1 MPAPSYVSTGPRGT
15 MQPTGGQD
23 LRPTSP
29 PLSYSPVPQPSRIP
43 YGVRDSP
50 QQSVPV
56 DRGEVPAKQ
65 RRRPARE
72 PQSPFESTYSSDET
86 SSPTS
91 PTTAPVQRRQLD
103 QSSYRSQ
110 PPPPSFAVNL
120 PPGPPSFERPQQPNA
135 RPALPQPYQDPPRQ
149 LAGYEQPARLPPRFD
164 SAAPPPISTPYDSR
178 SPSSIPLPPYGTP
191 AVAEAAPAPSY
202 QRAQALRP
210 PSASAQYRD
219 GPPLAPAPLDAAEA
233 SRPRS
238 TRPYRPEQFRPATL
252 PPVAESASPDASA
265 NLSDEDLSA
274 AQPAPP
280 DQPSNHAS
288 GALHRRPDD
297 AMPASQ
303 PTQVFSPA
311 PRTPFSTAAAPHVSP
326 PRATETAYP
335 PPFVASMAPTPPQS
349 FIPVAAS
356 AFVPAPASAPPRAA
370 FPAPSAPLAA
380 AGSPTPYLASASSRP
395 SAASP
400 AFDAR
405 ASEGHSNA
413 YPPSNPPAAAPM
425 ASMGGPSA
433 PPYFPSPARLPSE
446 VAPPPNS
453 FAAQPSGFQQ
463 PQQQIGVPTTVAP
476 PQIGFAPAPPS
487 FLQSE
492 PQQLQQRPYDFERSE
507 VAPQPESAQQDPY
520 QPRPSTSESA
530 PSVTP
535 PDLAAAS
542 AGAGAGGVAA
552 AGWHGGERERE
563 QPDDLSD
570 SSAPVE
576 TPAASDTDSD
586 SDPGARDAPRTEK
599 ERSLPPLDTR
609 PEPSSFDQREP
620 VTTPTD
626 SSVDDRT
633 DDEREQPW
641 TVPAGRRQP
650 REEAERFNDS
660 EDGPDPPTATSSVG
674 GEDPLQPV
682 ARNRSAAPQKDDVAT
697 DSEYEGDN
705 EDDRDGAPS
714 RPLVEGRD
722 SESFG
727 RDSSRTPRSANAGQ
741 QVDDGEPSSA
751 DDVDQKDGVESRSR
765 SGEPADRLATASG
778 GGAGGFDSDDAGS
791 DNEDDA
797 RRPKRGAIDREGD
810 RDENKLDDN
819 ADDKFDDAKNVDE
832 PASRQSKTSFRRE
845 DGEDGG
851 DSIGEDS
858 RANGGTDARTL
869 SDEELDP
876 DAKQPTRDAGRD
888 DDVDDSVAPSSSRDL
903 GDAAGDNDRTD
914 RRQDLD
920 GGDGYGGAPSKSPDL
935 ADVDETDRPQTANK
949 WADKDEMADQSA
961 AGDDYSKTNDG
972 QLDNYGNGNDARQSD
987 YRDDGLGGGGS
998 GSDSASAFSRDRDDG
1013 YYGDNDS
1020 SLRNGD
1026 RDTSYANADRYNDR
1040 DNWSGQGDYDA
1051 GDQFADG
1058 DRYRGVTDEERN
1070 GYRDRD
1076 DGYDTE
1082 EDYGAERRHHREP
1095 LSEYGETDDAMHAA
1109 QYGHHEHHEH
1119 HDPFEEELEEAKQR
1133 YDKALWTLSR
1143 RARIRRA
1150 HPEAVSEAF
1159 FHVLDASYDLRVLE
1173 RQHAEEQEERLSR
1186 HHRHSR
1192 RPHLSHIEPTPFP
1205 DAGLRAYAAHTDSK
1219 IQAFEHEQYSRHRR
1233 SEDELE
1239 RLHARLEE
1247 HDLHMEERHLAH
1259 HDAHTTAEA
1268 DGHRGPDDID
1278 HDAADKEHDEALARV
1293 RKAQQNA
1300 RRHPNSRQ
1308 ASVELAA
1315 AHRHLED
1322 VEKQHDEQHQAL
1334 ADRHAALLK
1343 DPHAHP
1349 DEIAEALHDRHR
1361 SAVHRLHRARNKL
1374 ADAQSE
1380 LDAAEHARPSNER
1393 HVAVARRRVEAAR
1406 EAVEDAEK
1414 EERDLRPESDPA
1426 HRQEMAAL
1434 TTAHAAALVDRRR
1447 KELAEV
1453 ENDAHASPEAVERA
1467 KERVKEAAEHH
1478 ESAMNAEKQGREAA
1492 DEDARDAG
1500 RTVVNSR

>member
-1 MPAPSYVSTGPRGT
+1 

-29 PLSYSPVPQPSRIP
+29 PLSYSPAPQPSRNP

-50 QQSVPV
+50 QQSAPV
-56 DRGEVPAKQ
+56 IRGEAPAEQ
-65 RRRPARE
+65 RRRTARE
-72 PQSPFESTYSSDET
+72 PQGPFESTYSSDEA

-91 PTTAPVQRRQLD
+91 PTIAPVQRRQLD
-103 QSSYRSQ
+103 QSSYRNQ
-110 PPPPSFAVNL
+110 PPPPSFAVNP
-120 PPGPPSFERPQQPNA
+120 PPGPPSFERPQQPNV
-135 RPALPQPYQDPPRQ
+135 RPVPPQPYQDPPRQ
-149 LAGYEQPARLPPRFD
+149 LAGYVQPARLPPRFD
-164 SAAPPPISTPYDSR
+164 SDAPPPPQTAWNNR
-178 SPSSIPLPPYGTP
+178 SPSSSFSAPPSGAP
-191 AVAEAAPAPSY
+191 ALAVAAPAASY
-202 QRAQALRP
+202 KPAQALGP
-210 PSASAQYRD
+210 PPALAQRRD
-219 GPPLAPAPLDAAEA
+219 GPPLAPTPLDADEA
-233 SRPRS
+233 ARLRRARPSRF
-238 TRPYRPEQFRPATL
+238 EQSQPPTL
-252 PPVAESASPDASA
+252 PPAADSASPDASA

-280 DQPSNHAS
+280 VQPSDHAS
-288 GALHRRPDD
+288 DSLRRRPDN

-311 PRTPFSTAAAPHVSP
+311 PRAPFSTAAAPYVSP

-335 PPFVASMAPTPPQS
+335 PPFAASMAPTPPQS

-370 FPAPSAPLAA
+370 FPTPSAPLAA
-380 AGSPTPYLASASSRP
+380 AGSPTPYLASASSPP

-400 AFDAR
+400 AIDAR
-405 ASEGHSNA
+405 ASEGYPNA

-425 ASMGGPSA
+425 ASMGA
-433 PPYFPSPARLPSE
+433 PNASPYLNSPARLPSE
-446 VAPPPNS
+446 AAPPPSS

-476 PQIGFAPAPPS
+476 PQISSAPAPPS

-492 PQQLQQRPYDFERSE
+492 PQQLQQRPYDFERGR
-507 VAPQPESAQQDPY
+507 VASQPESTQQDPY

-530 PSVTP
+530 PSVAP
-535 PDLAAAS
+535 LGLAAAGAS
-542 AGAGAGGVAA
+542 AGAGGIAA

-563 QPDDLSD
+563 QRDDLSD

-586 SDPGARDAPRTEK
+586 SEPPGRDAPRTEK
-599 ERSLPPLDTR
+599 DRSLPPLDTR
-609 PEPSSFDQREP
+609 PEPSLFDQREP

-633 DDEREQPW
+633 DDEHQQPLAM
-641 TVPAGRRQP
+641 PAARRQP
-650 REEAERFNDS
+650 REEAERFDDS
-660 EDGPDPPTATSSVG
+660 ESGPDPPTRTSSDD
-674 GEDPLQPV
+674 GEDPLEPV
-682 ARNRSAAPQKDDVAT
+682 VRNRAAAPQKDDVAT

-705 EDDRDGAPS
+705 EDDRDGEPS
-714 RPLVEGRD
+714 RSQVEGRD

-727 RDSSRTPRSANAGQ
+727 RDTSRTPRSANVDQ

-751 DDVDQKDGVESRSR
+751 DEVDHKDGVESRSR
-765 SGEPADRLATASG
+765 SGEPADRLAAASG
-778 GGAGGFDSDDAGS
+778 GGVGSYDRDDAGS
-791 DNEDDA
+791 ADEDDA
-797 RRPKRGAIDREGD
+797 RRSKRGATDREDD
-810 RDENKLDDN
+810 RDENKLDDD
-819 ADDKFDDAKNVDE
+819 ADDRFDDAKDVDE
-832 PASRQSKTSFRRE
+832 PASRQRKTSFRRE
-845 DGEDGG
+845 DDEDGG

-876 DAKQPTRDAGRD
+876 DAKSPTRDAGRD
-888 DDVDDSVAPSSSRDL
+888 DDVDDSAAQSGSRDL
-903 GDAAGDNDRTD
+903 GDAAGDNDRTNG
-914 RRQDLD
+914 RQDPD
-920 GGDGYGGAPSKSPDL
+920 GGDGYGGPASNSPDP
-935 ADVDETDRPQTANK
+935 ADVDETDRPQTANS
-949 WADKDEMADQSA
+949 WADRGDMADQFA
-961 AGDDYSKTNDG
+961 ARGRGNTDDYSKTNDG
-972 QLDNYGNGNDARQSD
+972 QFDSYENGNDARQSD
-987 YRDDGLGGGGS
+987 YRDDGLGGGGR
-998 GSDSASAFSRDRDDG
+998 GDSAAAFSRDRDDG

-1040 DNWSGQGDYDA
+1040 DNWGGQGDYDA
-1051 GDQFADG
+1051 DDQFADG

-1070 GYRDRD
+1070 GYRARD
-1076 DGYDTE
+1076 EDYDAET
-1082 EDYGAERRHHREP
+1082 DYGAERGHRREP
-1095 LSEYGETDDAMHAA
+1095 LSEY
-1109 QYGHHEHHEH
+1109 
-1119 HDPFEEELEEAKQR
+1119 
-1133 YDKALWTLSR
+1133 
-1143 RARIRRA
+1143 
-1150 HPEAVSEAF
+1150 AVSEALF
-1159 FHVLDASYDLRVLE
+1159 RVLDASYDLRILE
-1173 RQHAEEQEERLSR
+1173 RQHAEEEEERRSR

-1192 RPHLSHIEPTPFP
+1192 RSHLSHVELTPFP
-1205 DAGLRAYAAHTDSK
+1205 AKTSLTVSMPDSKNTTSTWKSVIFHITTHMRLQKLVVIADRTTSIMVYAAGK
-1219 IQAFEHEQYSRHRR
+1219 A
-1233 SEDELE
+1233 
-1239 RLHARLEE
+1239 
-1247 HDLHMEERHLAH
+1247 
-1259 HDAHTTAEA
+1259 
-1268 DGHRGPDDID
+1268 
-1278 HDAADKEHDEALARV
+1278 HDEALARV

-1308 ASVELAA
+1308 ASEEVAA

-1334 ADRHAALLK
+1334 VDRHAALLK

-1349 DEIAEALHDRHR
+1349 DEISEALHHRHR

-1380 LDAAEHARPSNER
+1380 LDAAEHARPLNRR

-1414 EERDLRPESDPA
+1414 EERELRPETDPD
-1426 HRQEMAAL
+1426 HRQAMAAL

-1453 ENDAHASPEAVERA
+1453 ENDPHASPEAVERA
-1467 KERVKEAAEHH
+1467 KERVNEAAEHH
-1478 ESAMNAEKQGREAA
+1478 EAAMNAEKQGREAA

-1500 RTVVNSR
+1500 RTVANSR